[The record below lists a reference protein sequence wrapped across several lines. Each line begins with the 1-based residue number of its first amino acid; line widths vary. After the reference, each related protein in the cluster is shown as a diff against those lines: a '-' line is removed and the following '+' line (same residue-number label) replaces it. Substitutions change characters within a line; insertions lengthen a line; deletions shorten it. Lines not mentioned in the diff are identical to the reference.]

1 MRLRD
6 VQSIPAPLR
15 GIRALWSLCTI
26 TYIGTW
32 RVIQNAKWYGFGHDN
47 LANSDR
53 AREGVGGAQRHDA
66 SWVWHTT
73 YSYRGVNCRIRYII
87 QYVAVSVVVLVS
99 FAACRG
105 RSPDAGGDVAL
116 ARDLA
121 EAQLAGFSAS
131 AGGRVASDSSDPAD
145 SAHAGGAHA
154 DSARALPARANDP
167 PTPTEARSTV
177 RDPVARTASSRTVS
191 SRKGQDRMGK
201 TVKQPATDP
210 CASSESRDQ
219 NSCLSLGVARSDARL
234 DSIYQLIVKAV
245 RKQQRVPAGAAD
257 PPYATTLAHAER
269 TWASWRDAEC
279 ARVTRGK
286 GGDQWAVP
294 RAKCLATLTDER
306 AAELTQILA
315 TALKH

>member
-1 MRLRD
+1 
-6 VQSIPAPLR
+6 V
-15 GIRALWSLCTI
+15 
-26 TYIGTW
+26 YIGIW
-32 RVIQNAKWYGFGHDN
+32 RVIQNAKLYGVGHDN
-47 LANSDR
+47 LANSDQ
-53 AREGVGGAQRHDA
+53 AREGVGGAQRHGA

-73 YSYRGVNCRIRYII
+73 YSYRGVNCRIRYVI

-121 EAQLAGFSAS
+121 QAQLAGFSAS

-145 SAHAGGAHA
+145 SAHADGT
-154 DSARALPARANDP
+154 RANDP
-167 PTPTEARSTV
+167 PASAGAPATV
-177 RDPVARTASSRTVS
+177 RDPVVRTASSRTVS
-191 SRKGQDRMGK
+191 SRKGPDRMRK
-201 TVKQPATDP
+201 TVKQPAADP

-269 TWASWRDAEC
+269 TWASWRNAEC